1 MGGVNGDDGLLGYL
15 QPVAD
20 QADAVD
26 VLAPIAL
33 HADGSFALR
42 ADVVG
47 KRDFGK
53 RDIGPPC
60 AGVVRRVGAKD
71 ARPLGPRLGVDR
83 TDYSQIANRPRCERP
98 DLSQRARRATIAAL
112 LLIVQRLVASL
123 KLKTTTTRFSGSD
136 ASARRARAEG

>member
-42 ADVVG
+42 ADVVVSPCLSVA
-47 KRDFGK
+47 DAAE
-53 RDIGPPC
+53 IGILSHPF
-60 AGVVRRVGAKD
+60 
-71 ARPLGPRLGVDR
+71 PRL
-83 TDYSQIANRPRCERP
+83 C
-98 DLSQRARRATIAAL
+98 
-112 LLIVQRLVASL
+112 IVA
-123 KLKTTTTRFSGSD
+123 
-136 ASARRARAEG
+136 AEGNLLHHAADPLQWQRR